1 MEYLTYEHKEGVLD
15 CLLQLCRIPSFLT
28 DLYVNFDCS
37 LYCRD
42 TFDAVIKY
50 LAYHAYPEERGL
62 FTTNLIALDAL
73 LAAVHEIAS
82 RSVSTTE
89 DGLETPAME
98 KNKQLKALMIEG
110 WSSI

>member
-1 MEYLTYEHKEGVLD
+1 M
-15 CLLQLCRIPSFLT
+15 T

-42 TFDAVIKY
+42 TFDALIKY
-50 LAYHAYPEERGL
+50 LAHHAYPEERGL

-82 RSVSTTE
+82 RGGSLS
-89 DGLETPAME
+89 DNRIETPAME

-110 WSSI
+110 LRNAMFSIYLS